1 MTRTF
6 RSWTNALFFVLVLG
20 LRFTESATLAQGTR
34 AQGTDAPAAQEIAKN
49 NEQLQEYF
57 AQETQQIADRCLASI
72 NSREDWDAH
81 AALYRQQ
88 LAEMLGLDPF
98 PPRTELQPM
107 VTGQSHDSGVVVER
121 LHFQSLPGLYVTA
134 NFYRPENA
142 TTPLPAILYLCGHAK
157 VKLDDVSYGNKTA
170 YHHHGVWFAR
180 HGYVCLMIDT
190 IQLGEIE
197 GVHHGTHNL
206 NQWWWNNRGYTPA
219 GVEAWNGIR
228 ALDYLEQRPEVDA
241 KRIGVTGRSGG
252 GAYSWW
258 VAALDQRIAAAV
270 PVAGITSL
278 HNHVVDGCVDGHC
291 DCMYPVNTYRWDFAQ
306 VAALVAPRPLLIAN
320 SDNDTIFPLEGVV
333 DVHHKTRRI
342 YQLLG
347 AEANLGLNITPGPHT
362 DTQELQVPAFRW
374 FDRHL
379 KNIDRPIE
387 VAAVPVFEPQQLRVF
402 EQLPSDERVTTVA
415 EFFVPSIPDTPLPA
429 AWFPPTESGEQAESL
444 DWQVISA
451 ASKLVQQQLNSK
463 VFAGWPNADH
473 VPELNPT
480 VIKSLNFEG
489 IEFKHIEFTSQSAV
503 VLPLYIWDWGI
514 DPARDTTT
522 ASFEVFDVKHS
533 AILELWS
540 NLAADKSFDQLTSEQ
555 RQLLKQQRDDAKQHR
570 FQICVVPRGIG
581 PATWSDDPGKLTQ
594 IHRRFMLLGQTVAGM
609 QVWDIKRAMDAFQ
622 QIYPQAGVSLQGQDD
637 MAAAVMLAALGE
649 DRVAEVVLVNPPAN
663 HRQAADYLNIARI
676 IEPRQLTG
684 LLQSQGTDVNIVV
697 EANQSAVWNE
707 VAAATSRMTNLK
719 ASKIGGLKVVTR

>member
-6 RSWTNALFFVLVLG
+6 RSWTNVLCFILVLG
-20 LRFTESATLAQGTR
+20 LRFTESATLAQVTL
-34 AQGTDAPAAQEIAKN
+34 APLAQEISKN
-49 NEQLQEYF
+49 NEQLQKYF
-57 AQETQQIADRCLASI
+57 AQQTQQIADCCLATI

-98 PPRTELQPM
+98 PPRTELQPV
-107 VTGQSHDSGVVVER
+107 VTGQSHDSGVMVER

-157 VKLDDVSYGNKTA
+157 VKHDDVSYGNKTA

-387 VAAVPVFEPQQLRVF
+387 VAAVPVFEPQRLRVF

-415 EFFVPSIPDTPLPA
+415 EFFVPSIPDTPLPS

-444 DWQVISA
+444 DWQVMSA
-451 ASKLVQQQLNSK
+451 ASKVVQQQLSSK

-480 VIKSLNFEG
+480 VIKSLHFEG

-503 VLPLYIWDWGI
+503 TLPLFVWDWGI
-514 DPARDTTT
+514 DQARDTTT
-522 ASFEVFDVKHS
+522 ASFEVFDGKHS
-533 AILELWS
+533 AILEVWS
-540 NLAADKSFDQLTSEQ
+540 NLAAGQSFDQLTSEQ

-594 IHRRFMLLGQTVAGM
+594 IRRRFMLLGQTVAGM

-622 QIYPQAGVSLQGQDD
+622 QLHPQAVVSLQGQDA
-637 MAAAVMLAALGE
+637 MAAAVLLAALGE

-676 IEPRQLTG
+676 VEPRQLAG
-684 LLQSQGTDVNIVV
+684 LLQSQGTDVSVMV
-697 EANQSAVWNE
+697 AADQSAVWNE
-707 VAAATSRMTNLK
+707 VTAATSRMTNHK
-719 ASKIGGLKVVTR
+719 TSKIGGLKVGTR